1 MTKAVIKD
9 NFWNEL
15 LAAVLIGLLGF
26 AWVLSMLQVGPGPL
40 AWMLLRAAG
49 IAAYLT
55 LALSV
60 VLGALLSSG
69 YAPVWLLRA
78 AQYGWHGLLAGFA
91 LAASTV
97 HGLFLLVDQM
107 YPQHLSQILLPGT
120 TSFKPLEVG
129 LGTLALYAML
139 ITYFSFVWRAK
150 LPPRLWR
157 GLHLLSYP
165 AFIMATLH
173 GSWSGS
179 DPLLVLYLTAIGTVV
194 FTFGLRLI
202 RPTAKAKQSQ

>member
-1 MTKAVIKD
+1 MTKAVVNN
-9 NFWNEL
+9 NFWNEAIAGL
-15 LAAVLIGLLGF
+15 LIALLGF
-26 AWVLSMLQVGPGPL
+26 AWVVSMLHMGPGPL

-69 YAPVWLLRA
+69 YAPTWLVRA
-78 AQYGWHGLLAGFA
+78 AQYGWHGLLSGFA
-91 LAASTV
+91 LATSTV
-97 HGLFLLVDQM
+97 HGLFLLVDRM
-107 YPQHLSQILLPGT
+107 YPQSLSQILLPGT

-139 ITYFSFVWRAK
+139 ITYFSVVWRAK
-150 LPPRLWR
+150 LPQKLWR

-173 GSWSGS
+173 GSWTGS
-179 DPLLVLYLTAIGTVV
+179 DPLSLLYLTAIGTVV
-194 FTFGLRLI
+194 LLSVC
-202 RPTAKAKQSQ
+202 A